1 VPETRDYAV
10 AFADIASSALIYR
23 QLGDAAASELTQA
36 FCAQVGALLP
46 RYKGRLV
53 KTLGDEVM
61 CAFPYPDQ
69 AVRAMA
75 ALHGEM
81 ANTPPGS
88 HPVRLHTGINFGPV
102 IVDRD
107 DFFGTTVN
115 VAAYLAGIAR
125 AEQILT
131 TEAVVSRL
139 SPATVSGARA
149 LYTTRFKGDESDSL
163 IYEVIWQVD
172 PGEVTGRNP
181 GSLRQMPADEGALLV
196 STAELTVSVDRSR
209 ARIVLGRDADNDVVV
224 NDQFAS
230 RRHATVELDA
240 IRFRLI
246 DHSANG
252 TFVIFDGSS
261 EEVQLLRGE
270 AMLHGS
276 GRISLGRSFS
286 DPLATTIIF
295 RRDQRALYRV

>member
-1 VPETRDYAV
+1 VAETRDFAV

-36 FCAQVGALLP
+36 FCARVIALLP

-69 AVRAMA
+69 AVRAMM

-81 ANTPPGS
+81 VNAPPGN

-102 IVDRD
+102 ILEGD
-107 DFFGTTVN
+107 DYFGTTVN

-131 TEAVVSRL
+131 TEAVVHRL

-149 LYTTRFKGDESDSL
+149 LYTTRFKGDETDSL

-172 PGEVTGRNP
+172 PGEITGRNP
-181 GSLRQMPADEGALLV
+181 GSLRPMPADEGALLL
-196 STAELTVSVDRSR
+196 STPDLTVSVDRSR
-209 ARIVLGRDADNDVVV
+209 VRVVLGRDADNDVVV
-224 NDQFAS
+224 PDQFAS

-240 IRFRLI
+240 VRFRLI

-252 TFVIFDGSS
+252 TFVAFDGSS

-270 AMLHGS
+270 TVLHGS

>member
-1 VPETRDYAV
+1 MAETQYAV

-36 FCAQVGALLP
+36 FCAQVSALLP
-46 RYKGRLV
+46 NYKGRLV

-61 CAFPYPDQ
+61 CAFPYPEQ
-69 AVRAMA
+69 AVRAMM
-75 ALHGEM
+75 ALHAEM
-81 ANTPPGS
+81 ASSPPGS
-88 HPVRLHTGINFGPV
+88 YPVRLHTGINFGPV
-102 IVDRD
+102 ILDGD
-107 DFFGTTVN
+107 DCFGTTVN

-131 TEAVVSRL
+131 TQTVVDRL
-139 SPATVSGARA
+139 SLAIVSGARA

-163 IYEVIWQVD
+163 IYELIWQVD
-172 PGEVTGRNP
+172 PGEITSRNP
-181 GSLRQMPADEGALLV
+181 GPLREMPADDGALLL
-196 STAELTVSVDRSR
+196 STPDATVSVDRSR
-209 ARIVLGRDADNDVVV
+209 LRVVLGRDADNDVVV
-224 NDQFAS
+224 RDQFAS

-246 DHSANG
+246 DNSANG
-252 TFVIFDGSS
+252 TFVVFDGSPD
-261 EEVQLLRGE
+261 EVKLLRGE
-270 AMLHGS
+270 TLLHGS
-276 GRISLGRSFS
+276 GRISLGRSVS

>member
-1 VPETRDYAV
+1 LAETRDFAV

-36 FCAQVGALLP
+36 FCARVIALLP

-61 CAFPYPDQ
+61 CAFAYPDQ
-69 AVRAMA
+69 AVRAMM

-81 ANTPPGS
+81 VNAPPGN

-102 IVDRD
+102 ILEGD
-107 DFFGTTVN
+107 DYFGTTVN

-131 TEAVVSRL
+131 TEAVVNRL

-149 LYTTRFKGDESDSL
+149 LYTTRFKGDETDSL

-172 PGEVTGRNP
+172 PGEITGRNP
-181 GSLRQMPADEGALLV
+181 GSLRPMPADEGALLI
-196 STAELTVSVDRSR
+196 STPDLTVSVDRSR
-209 ARIVLGRDADNDVVV
+209 VRVVLGRDADNDVVV
-224 NDQFAS
+224 PDQFAS

-240 IRFRLI
+240 VRFRLI

-252 TFVIFDGSS
+252 TFVAFDGSS

-270 AMLHGS
+270 TVLHGS